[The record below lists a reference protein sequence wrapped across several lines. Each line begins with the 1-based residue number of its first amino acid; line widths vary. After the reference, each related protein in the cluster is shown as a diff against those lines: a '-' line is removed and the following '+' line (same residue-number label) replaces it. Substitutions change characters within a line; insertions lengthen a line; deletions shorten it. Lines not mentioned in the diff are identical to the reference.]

1 MKKQLILLM
10 TVSALS
16 FTACE
21 DTGVEP
27 GEKFPVPPKTTE
39 TVKPIVINSFYPES
53 AKTGAEVAIFG
64 ENFGN
69 DIKENYVTI
78 NGWESEIVTVSYSG
92 MILIKVPNY
101 LRPGDYAISVHAH
114 GQTGTSEKTFKVLD
128 PNVKP

>member
-21 DTGVEP
+21 EP
-27 GEKFPVPPKTTE
+27 IECDPKPQE
-39 TVKPIVINSFYPES
+39 TSVLVKPIVINSFYPES

-78 NGWESEIVTVSYSG
+78 NGLESEILTVSYSG
-92 MILIKVPNY
+92 MILIRVPYY
-101 LRPGDYAISVHAH
+101 LMPGDYAISVHAH

-128 PNVKP
+128 PGLKP